1 MERNTLEG
9 MVPVL
14 FVSASFNSFLASFQ
28 QFSSIGFSLV
38 HTNLMS
44 DVLGVGVSGV
54 TNSEL
59 TDLFDLA
66 DGGFVDLSEFKLI
79 VRVAIKFE
87 RPNRP
92 LDATRLLRYE
102 PRVRAP
108 PLGFG
113 LSPKS
118 RRLVTAT
125 DGPTT

>member
-59 TDLFDLA
+59 TDLFDRLHKA
-66 DGGFVDLSEFKLI
+66 D
-79 VRVAIKFE
+79 
-87 RPNRP
+87 
-92 LDATRLLRYE
+92 
-102 PRVRAP
+102 
-108 PLGFG
+108 
-113 LSPKS
+113 
-118 RRLVTAT
+118 
-125 DGPTT
+125 